1 VRGSAHEYIADIF
14 RELVRLD
21 RADVHAQELLA
32 DSAAIALRD
41 IHELTRDARELE
53 RQWHVQELLD
63 PQTAA
68 QTLHA
73 FDAELS
79 RVVPQLANLR
89 TRQDEVARTM
99 RGLLDRP
106 EDS

>member
-1 VRGSAHEYIADIF
+1 MA
-14 RELVRLD
+14 RE
-21 RADVHAQELLA
+21 QELLN
-32 DSAAIALRD
+32 
-41 IHELTRDARELE
+41 
-53 RQWHVQELLD
+53 
-63 PQTAA
+63 PQAAA

-73 FDAELS
+73 FDSALA

-99 RGLLDRP
+99 RRLLDRP